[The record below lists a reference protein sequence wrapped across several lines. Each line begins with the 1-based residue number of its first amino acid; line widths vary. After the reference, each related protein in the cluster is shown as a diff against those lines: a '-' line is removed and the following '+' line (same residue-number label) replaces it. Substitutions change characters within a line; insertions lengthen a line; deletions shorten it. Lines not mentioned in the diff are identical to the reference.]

1 MSNRKSAV
9 KAIVTVEGK
18 SISQQMDGIRRAI
31 ESGLVDVQTITTFK
45 RLLTPKPPASIAIS
59 KTPKSSSSLA
69 SVARGR
75 KTTTEAAIHVM
86 PSTETFPSVEWVSAT
101 KTIVMKSVT
110 ALAAEIESQV
120 SDKSEQAARKGRSPV
135 GQGTRNV
142 AVCTKLALEALRQWQ
157 DRQDVTAS
165 WVNKAYCGY
174 IAKLV
179 ALELVNNP
187 PSRQ

>member
-1 MSNRKSAV
+1 
-9 KAIVTVEGK
+9 
-18 SISQQMDGIRRAI
+18 
-31 ESGLVDVQTITTFK
+31 
-45 RLLTPKPPASIAIS
+45 
-59 KTPKSSSSLA
+59 
-69 SVARGR
+69 
-75 KTTTEAAIHVM
+75 
-86 PSTETFPSVEWVSAT
+86 
-101 KTIVMKSVT
+101 MKSVT

-135 GQGTRNV
+135 DQGTRNV

-187 PSRQ
+187 PEPAVNGALSNFEGGHGNPGTFHFEEGY